1 MTNAFRKTLTHV
13 AADDTLHTSYLYV
26 LSNMDN
32 QDLEVFKE
40 IWPTIATQRRRD
52 VLQELIDITETN
64 FEVNFD
70 PVFLLAMGDI
80 DAETRALAIKGLWE
94 YDQVSLI
101 RPLIHL
107 LKNDEAERV
116 REAAASAL
124 GKFIYLRE
132 LEEIDPPEATLAEE
146 VLLESIYQASE
157 DLHVRRRAM
166 EAVSYSGD
174 QRIPPIIE
182 AAYYSDDEKMQVSAI
197 FAMGRNADERWLPI
211 VITELDN
218 PINEIRFEAC
228 RACGEL
234 EAKDAVGKLI
244 ELIEFDADLEIQE
257 MAIWA
262 LGRIGGNVA
271 REALEACLEHDQ
283 EVLALAAEAA
293 LEELNIF
300 DDGMMLYDFSK
311 YSDDGSDDGSVDLFD
326 LSDYSQN

>member
-1 MTNAFRKTLTHV
+1 MTNAFRSTLTHV
-13 AADDTLHTSYLYV
+13 AADDNLHTSHLYV
-26 LSNMDN
+26 LSNMDD
-32 QDLEVFKE
+32 QDLKVFKE

-52 VLQELIDITETN
+52 ILQELIDITETN

-80 DAETRALAIKGLWE
+80 DAEARALAINGLWE
-94 YDQVSLI
+94 YDRPSLI

-107 LKNDEAERV
+107 LKNDEAESV
-116 REAAASAL
+116 RETAASAL

-132 LEEIDPPEATLAEE
+132 LEEIDPHEATLAEE
-146 VLLESIYQASE
+146 ALLETIYQASE
-157 DLHVRRRAM
+157 DLHVRRRAV
-166 EAVSYSGD
+166 EAVSFSGD
-174 QRIPPIIE
+174 QRIPSIIE
-182 AAYYSDDEKMQVSAI
+182 AAYFSGDEKMQVSAI
-197 FAMGRNADERWLPI
+197 FAMGRNADERWLPT

-244 ELIEFDADLEIQE
+244 ELIEFDADLEVQE
-257 MAIWA
+257 MSIWA

-271 REALEACLEHDQ
+271 REALEACLDHEY

-300 DDGMMLYDFSK
+300 ADGMMLYDFSD
-311 YSDDGSDDGSVDLFD
+311 YLDEENNDDFSDFFD
-326 LSDYSQN
+326 PSNFSRN